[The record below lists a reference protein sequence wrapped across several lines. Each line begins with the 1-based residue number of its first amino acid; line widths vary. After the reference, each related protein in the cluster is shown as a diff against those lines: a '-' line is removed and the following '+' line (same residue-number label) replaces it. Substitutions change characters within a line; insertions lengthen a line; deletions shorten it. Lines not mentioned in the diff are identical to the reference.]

1 MTDTRHDS
9 VVMISTGDSRDGGA
23 PGHLLCIIVSF
34 VCWMVTSHWPHCS
47 CSSYIL
53 LCNTILVVTGL
64 SRAFLFLNSTGLRHL
79 IKMHYCLWCIT
90 EAVEEQ

>member
-34 VCWMVTSHWPHCS
+34 VCWMVTSHWPLALAT
-47 CSSYIL
+47 L
-53 LCNTILVVTGL
+53 LLL
-64 SRAFLFLNSTGLRHL
+64 L
-79 IKMHYCLWCIT
+79 IHPTL
-90 EAVEEQ
+90 